1 MSTRRLQFIS
11 ESEDGWTQSAEGEPA
26 QPRAGLLLDW
36 AQWLKLREQWPQELR
51 AGVVFPN
58 DADITELLPDL
69 QRLDVVA
76 LVFPKWTDGR
86 AYSQARLLRV
96 RHRYTG
102 QLRAI
107 GQVIPDMSAQLYRTG
122 FDAAVLRPGES
133 AEVAQRMLDRFAAF
147 YQGDAHEPQVRFARP
162 ATAALGS

>member
-1 MSTRRLQFIS
+1 MSTRRLQFITAG
-11 ESEDGWTQSAEGEPA
+11 EDGWTTLPEGEPA
-26 QPRAGLLLDW
+26 QPRAALLLDW
-36 AQWLKLREQWPQELR
+36 ARWLELRAQWPQELR

-58 DADITELLPDL
+58 DADVKELLPDL
-69 QRLDVVA
+69 PRLDVVA

-96 RHRYTG
+96 RHRYAG
-102 QLRAI
+102 QLRAV

-122 FDAAVLRPGES
+122 FDAVVLREGES

-147 YQGDAHEPQVRFARP
+147 YQGDAHEPRVRFARP
-162 ATAALGS
+162 AASGLGS

>member
-1 MSTRRLQFIS
+1 MSIRRLQFIGAD
-11 ESEDGWTQSAEGEPA
+11 EGGWTKVPEGEPVH
-26 QPRAGLLLDW
+26 PRAGLLLDW
-36 AQWLKLREQWPQELR
+36 AQWLELRDQWPQGLR
-51 AGVVFPN
+51 VGVVFPN
-58 DADITELLPDL
+58 DAEVKDLLPDL
-69 QRLDVVA
+69 QRLDMVA

-96 RHRYTG
+96 RHRYAG

-122 FDAAVLRPGES
+122 FDAALLREGES

-162 ATAALGS
+162 ATAGLQA

>member
-1 MSTRRLQFIS
+1 MSTRRLQFIV
-11 ESEDGWTQSAEGEPA
+11 EGEDGWTRAAEGEPVH
-26 QPRAGLLLDW
+26 PRAGLLLEW
-36 AQWLKLREQWPQELR
+36 TQWLELREQWPQELR

-58 DADITELLPDL
+58 DADIKELLPDL

-96 RHRYTG
+96 RHRYAG
-102 QLRAI
+102 QLRAV

-122 FDAAVLRPGES
+122 FDAAVLRKGES
-133 AEVAQRMLDRFAAF
+133 SEVAQRMLDRFAAF
-147 YQGDAHEPQVRFARP
+147 YQGDVHEPRVRFARP
-162 ATAALGS
+162 AAAALAS